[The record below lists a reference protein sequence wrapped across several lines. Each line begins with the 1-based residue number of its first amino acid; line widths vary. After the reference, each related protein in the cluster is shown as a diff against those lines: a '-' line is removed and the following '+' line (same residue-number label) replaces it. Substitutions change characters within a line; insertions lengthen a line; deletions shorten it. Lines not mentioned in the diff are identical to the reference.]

1 MTQGS
6 DAQVIPF
13 PYSRVRTSVRP
24 HILVA
29 DDVETNRTVFS
40 AMLRAL
46 NVGVD
51 VVPNGIAALEAARA
65 RSYEMI
71 LLDVMMPDISGL
83 EVTSALRAA
92 GGWAAA
98 VPIVAVTANALPR
111 DRRRCLA
118 AGMDD
123 YLSKP
128 IRSEDLKA
136 VLHDWLPSRFQ
147 LNWRP
152 SVGQSPA
159 RPGQ

>member
-1 MTQGS
+1 MS
-6 DAQVIPF
+6 A
-13 PYSRVRTSVRP
+13 RP
-24 HILVA
+24 HLLVA
-29 DDVETNRTVFS
+29 DDVATNRTVFS

-46 NVGVD
+46 D
-51 VVPNGIAALEAARA
+51 VSLDAVPNGMAALEAARL
-65 RSYEMI
+65 RSYDMV

-83 EVTSALRAA
+83 EVTAALRAL

-128 IRSEDLKA
+128 IRSEDLKS

-147 LNWRP
+147 LKWRP
-152 SVGQSPA
+152 VVGQTPA
-159 RPGQ
+159 HPAT